1 MAWKSVGTKEV
12 ITALGQFTNYI
23 VGIILTFTTLWTL
36 SPQFSSTDT
45 NKAEEKTFL
54 YMLLDFTKPLSR
66 VYSLS
71 YSNKAAELFS
81 LSLSLSP
88 SLHITKGIQL

>member
-1 MAWKSVGTKEV
+1 MAWKSMGTKEV

-45 NKAEEKTFL
+45 NKQRRKPFYT
-54 YMLLDFTKPLSR
+54 LLDFTKPLSR

-71 YSNKAAELFS
+71 YYSNKAAELFS

-88 SLHITKGIQL
+88 SLHITKIIQL